1 MSPYNSTFSK
11 PGKPLARKSAKR
23 VIEDRE
29 LENVKREVLARDGR
43 LCQFPTPAS
52 MVHPAGGCVGSP
64 VDVHHVVTV
73 ARDKTLRLEPT
84 NLITLCRR
92 HHSWVHDNVAEATE
106 LGLLASSPRNTQ
118 EAGL

>member
-11 PGKPLARKSAKR
+11 PSKPLARKSAKR

-29 LENVKREVLARDGR
+29 WVNVKAAVVKRDGHCMR
-43 LCQFPTPAS
+43 PIDWGWC
-52 MVHPAGGCVGSP
+52 GGGL
-64 VDVHHVVTV
+64 DVHHIVTM

-106 LGLLASSPRNTQ
+106 LGLLASSPRNTG
-118 EAGL
+118 EAKP